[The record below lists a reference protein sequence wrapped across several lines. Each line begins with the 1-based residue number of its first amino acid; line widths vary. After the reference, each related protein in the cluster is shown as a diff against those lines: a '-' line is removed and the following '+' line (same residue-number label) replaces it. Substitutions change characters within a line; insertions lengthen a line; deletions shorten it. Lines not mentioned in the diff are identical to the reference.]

1 MDINDPTE
9 DDKRLFLAMSE
20 RISALYKE
28 KKQTEKTRALKLRL
42 QDDLDRFLSVRSVLF
57 RKLVI
62 SHQ

>member
-42 QDDLDRFLSVRSVLF
+42 QDDLDRFLSVRRVLF